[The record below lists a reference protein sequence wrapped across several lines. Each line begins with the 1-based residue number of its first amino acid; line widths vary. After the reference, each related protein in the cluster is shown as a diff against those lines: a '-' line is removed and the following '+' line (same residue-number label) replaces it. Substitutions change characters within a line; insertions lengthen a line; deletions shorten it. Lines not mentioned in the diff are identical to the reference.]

1 MPRPFNEH
9 ILWKGKIQQS
19 NYPPPPP
26 RKPPM
31 DLPIVNHIVGGTIYD
46 PNIYKNINKSYE
58 AYSSQYWQG
67 VLERRA
73 EYRKMNAVPVNKYME
88 EMGNHCSRE

>member
-9 ILWKGKIQQS
+9 ILWKGKIQES
-19 NYPPPPP
+19 NYPAPL

-46 PNIYKNINKSYE
+46 PNIYRNINKSYA
-58 AYSSQYWQG
+58 AYSAEYWKG

-73 EYRKMNAVPVNKYME
+73 EYRKINAVPLNNYIVKY
-88 EMGNHCSRE
+88 

>member
-31 DLPIVNHIVGGTIYD
+31 DLPIINSLIGGTIY
-46 PNIYKNINKSYE
+46 NSQIYEDINKSYA

-67 VLERRA
+67 VQERRD

-88 EMGNHCSRE
+88 EMGKHCSRE

>member
-19 NYPPPPP
+19 NYPATH

-46 PNIYKNINKSYE
+46 PNIYKNINKSYA
-58 AYSSQYWQG
+58 AYSAEYWKG

-73 EYRKMNAVPVNKYME
+73 EYRKINAVPLNNYIVKY
-88 EMGNHCSRE
+88 